1 MDLVRKA
8 ACKPISTCYIFHC
21 DFQIKP
27 QIFDGVLPQFKIS
40 LFYYVIVRN

>member
-8 ACKPISTCYIFHC
+8 ACKAACYIFHC

-27 QIFDGVLPQFKIS
+27 QIFDGVLTQFKIS
-40 LFYYVIVRN
+40 LFYYIIVRN